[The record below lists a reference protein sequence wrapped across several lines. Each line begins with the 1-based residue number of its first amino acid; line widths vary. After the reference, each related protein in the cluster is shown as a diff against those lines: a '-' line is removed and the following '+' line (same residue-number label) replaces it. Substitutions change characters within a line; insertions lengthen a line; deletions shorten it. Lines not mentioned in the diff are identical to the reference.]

1 MLFAEIGQAGQL
13 LRARFAAGKDR
24 LDAALRQ
31 AEIAAQIG
39 EGGVAGDE
47 LPVRDGLE
55 FFLIFR
61 QHLLELFVVGGG
73 VFAVKI
79 SVGRVRFG
87 QGGGNVLNFCLG
99 GLQAEPAV
107 GIVAAVFVY
116 VVLVCIGDYLDALR
130 SVDGDEVFIV
140 YDFQR
145 FIRPRF
151 MPRPLYT
158 NKRAWL
164 NSLRFFVVG

>member
-1 MLFAEIGQAGQL
+1 MLLAEISQAGQL
-13 LRARFAAGKDR
+13 LRTRLAAGKDR

-31 AEIAAQIG
+31 AEIAAQVG
-39 EGGVAGDE
+39 EGGVACDE

-61 QHLLELFVVGGG
+61 QHLLELFVISGG
-73 VFAVKI
+73 VFVVKFG
-79 SVGRVRFG
+79 VGRVGFG
-87 QGGGNVLNFCLG
+87 QGGGDVLHFRLS

-107 GIVAAVFVY
+107 GVVAAVFVY
-116 VVLVCIGDYLDALR
+116 VVLVCVGDYLDAFR

-145 FIRPRF
+145 FIRPG
-151 MPRPLYT
+151 LH
-158 NKRAWL
+158 AQA
-164 NSLRFFVVG
+164 VVHE